1 MTSTYTLQLIQGRES
16 LLIKSFYLLSK
27 IIGIGSFSGYSILS
41 YLVFGDQFIFITY
54 RVGCLIYLTFYF
66 FEEKLNNGKKNSVYK
81 KLSCSNSL
89 VSSLR

>member
-16 LLIKSFYLLSK
+16 LLIKSFYLK
-27 IIGIGSFSGYSILS
+27 IIDIGSFSGYSILS